1 MSKPCLRL
9 INCSGNAQPA
19 LSHKRRRKGFQLI
32 QGGAIAKY
40 PPITSDAFLLVDA
53 HLHISYEYYW
63 ALLLA
68 GLAVISSVAP
78 RHIEPLPTD
87 PLAVDLKKLI
97 ASNPDPSGV
106 GVDGDPRESQ

>member
-9 INCSGNAQPA
+9 INCSGNTQLA

-40 PPITSDAFLLVDA
+40 PPIAWDAFHLMDA
-53 HLHISYEYYW
+53 RLHISYEFYL

-68 GLAVISSVAP
+68 GLEVVSWAAP
-78 RHIEPLPTD
+78 RHIEPLPTG
-87 PLAVDLKKLI
+87 PLTVDLKKLV
-97 ASNPDPSGV
+97 APNPDPSGV
-106 GVDGDPRESQ
+106 DGDPPAPR